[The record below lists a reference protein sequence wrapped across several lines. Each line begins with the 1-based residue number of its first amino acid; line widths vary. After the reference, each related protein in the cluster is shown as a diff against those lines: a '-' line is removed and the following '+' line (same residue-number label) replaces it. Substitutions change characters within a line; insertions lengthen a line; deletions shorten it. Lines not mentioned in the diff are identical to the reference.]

1 LTSPARHK
9 DRSTQPQL
17 STRIT
22 SAAANGAAPAVGR
35 GYRLPEDGPLPDL
48 SLYERLISDGT
59 VATDAQNGLVDTIT
73 AQRLSIWL
81 AARLQ
86 PAVFSYTNRPQ
97 AARLMNYCVA
107 RSAELGPVGE
117 NFAAACDQIDRV
129 DAILAGLRYRARH
142 GQPLLSKTW
151 PDIQG
156 PEIVVLVDRD
166 SGSQRVALILDATTA
181 NASIFAITAHVD
193 DREAHIREAGQL
205 GQSFP
210 AGSYGR
216 GNRQAIA
223 ARETP
228 VATRLGAV
236 EYAYRTAIE
245 REALQTPPEPART
258 PASGNHAA
266 DRQVD
271 FEADP

>member
-1 LTSPARHK
+1 LTSPARHQ
-9 DRSTQPQL
+9 DRSTQPRF

-22 SAAANGAAPAVGR
+22 SAAANGAAPAVAR
-35 GYRLPEDGPLPDL
+35 SYWLPEDGPLPDL
-48 SLYERLISDGT
+48 SLYERLISDG
-59 VATDAQNGLVDTIT
+59 IT
-73 AQRLSIWL
+73 AADARNGPVDHVTAQGLGIRL
-81 AARLQ
+81 AARPQ
-86 PAVFSYTNRPQ
+86 PPVFSYTNRPQ
-97 AARLMNYCVA
+97 AARLMYYCIA

-129 DAILAGLRYRARH
+129 DAMLVGLRDRARY

-156 PEIVVLVDRD
+156 PEIAALADRD
-166 SGSQRVALILDATTA
+166 PDSQRVALILDATA
-181 NASIFAITAHVD
+181 AIFAITAQVD
-193 DREAHIREAGQL
+193 EREAHIREVVQL

-216 GNRQAIA
+216 GNRQAIV
-223 ARETP
+223 ARETR
-228 VATRLGAV
+228 VATRLRAV
-236 EYAYRTAIE
+236 EHAYRTAIE

-271 FEADP
+271 FEAES